1 MLLTSPAIW
10 HLECGHAIE
19 IHDTITFIF
28 YMGLAHFK
36 LDVVRWNRAK
46 WNASSH
52 WELSP
57 GAFSLSWLWGADCC
71 SSAVEHWWLNSEVI
85 QKFNSYLPA
94 FTLYL
99 SVNIHVKHIPANPRL
114 SSFGSKTREGVVYL
128 NLRLFWL
135 AARST
140 VFMTTLSGGT
150 SMLTVIYCKY
160 TAK

>member
-19 IHDTITFIF
+19 IHDTITFNF

-36 LDVVRWNRAK
+36 LDVVRWNQSEVKCRQ
-46 WNASSH
+46 
-52 WELSP
+52 SP
-57 GAFSLSWLWGADCC
+57 GIEPRGFQLEPDCC
-71 SSAVEHWWLNSEVI
+71 SSAVEHWWLNSEAI
-85 QKFNSYLPA
+85 QNFNSYLPA